1 VKKADVGVGGRL
13 RHQPPH
19 LTPTTPTPPEPDLH
33 IIRFSGKMKTVKYF
47 INAADKLSHFHWLP
61 WIVVGV
67 TIITVALHEVYFSP
81 WLENLPSLAQVAF
94 WGSVL
99 LILVLTYLAVAYL
112 WSFVDQ
118 RQSLLQRI
126 EAVERQAAAANQR
139 LEAVFRLSR
148 KFVEANDENE
158 VVELLLRLSVDLV
171 GALGASLVPLDER
184 GQPMTAVNYG
194 DLPAPVFSAWVEYLA
209 SPAVRQRCENCQ
221 NHETLTQACPLL
233 SGPFPEALGLYCLP
247 LRRGDR
253 EFGILN
259 LYLPSGHQ
267 LTSETQ
273 AFLRAIVDETAL
285 ALESM
290 RMQMRELAAL
300 SQLQTVRR
308 RRDLKGLLLNFLEDI
323 QETLKADFAL
333 LQVKQLD
340 TDRRPANL
348 VIGDFPDQARPFTDG
363 ILHAALSSGE
373 SVLLGD
379 VNGDLHSP
387 QSLGSLIVVPLLV
400 QEGAVLGAIL
410 VGNLRPKSFSRRHLV
425 LLRTLAGQVAL
436 FVQNAQWM
444 TDLEYQAVMAE
455 RNRLAREIHDGLAQ
469 TLGFLKLQAAQMKNF
484 IAHGDSERL
493 QQILDVSYETLA
505 DAYLDVRQV
514 IDNLR
519 IDPSGDGMTGWLEQ
533 TVIEFQENSGFGVE
547 LVAAEHTRD
556 LPPEVQ
562 AQLIRVVQE
571 ALNNVRKHAHA
582 TQAWVSCIANGG
594 DLILEIRD
602 DGVGFTPEEVHITS
616 RYGLRGMR
624 ERAELIGAEFQVISC
639 PEEGTTVRVRLPMMI
654 EDKTG

>member
-1 VKKADVGVGGRL
+1 
-13 RHQPPH
+13 
-19 LTPTTPTPPEPDLH
+19 
-33 IIRFSGKMKTVKYF
+33 MKSF
-47 INAADKLSHFHWLP
+47 AGAAQKLSRFQWLP

-67 TIITVALHEVYFSP
+67 TIITLALHEVYLPS
-81 WLENLPSLAQVAF
+81 WLENLPRLAQVAF

-99 LILVLTYLAVAYL
+99 VLLILTYLAAAYL
-112 WSFVDQ
+112 WRFVDQ

-126 EAVERQAAAANQR
+126 EAVERRASEANQR

-148 KFVEANDENE
+148 KFVEANDEKE

-171 GALGASLVPLDER
+171 GAMGASLVPLDER

-194 DLPAPVFSAWVEYLA
+194 DLPAPAFGAWVEYLA

-221 NHETLTQACPLL
+221 SHETLNQACPLL
-233 SGPFPEALGLYCLP
+233 SGPFPGALGLYCLP
-247 LRRGDR
+247 LRRGER

-259 LYLPSGHQ
+259 LYLPEQHT
-267 LTSETQ
+267 LTPDTQ

-290 RMQMRELAAL
+290 RMQKREIAAL
-300 SQLQTVRR
+300 SQLQTIRR
-308 RRDLKGLLLNFLEDI
+308 RRDLRDILLDFLEDV

-333 LQVKQLD
+333 LQVRQPDSDQL
-340 TDRRPANL
+340 PVNL
-348 VIGDFPDQARPFTDG
+348 VIGNLPAQARAFTDG
-363 ILHAALSSGE
+363 ILQGALTSGE
-373 SVLLGD
+373 PVLLGD
-379 VNGDLHSP
+379 VSGDPDTPPSM
-387 QSLGSLIVVPLLV
+387 GSLIVVPLLAR
-400 QEGAVLGAIL
+400 ESKVLGAIL
-410 VGNLRPKSFSRRHLV
+410 IGNLRPKSFTRRHMA

-436 FVQNAQWM
+436 FVQNVQWT
-444 TDLEYQAVMAE
+444 TDLEFKAVMAE

-484 IAHGDSERL
+484 LAQGDRERI

-505 DAYLDVRQV
+505 DAYLDVRQA

-519 IDPSGDGMTGWLEQ
+519 IDPTGDGLAGWLEQ
-533 TVIEFQENSGFGVE
+533 TVIEFQENSGFDVE

-571 ALNNVRKHAHA
+571 ALNNVRKHARA
-582 TQAWVSCIANGG
+582 TRAWVSCMANGE

-602 DGVGFTPEEVHITS
+602 DGIGFTPEEVGVAS

-639 PEEGTTVRVRLPMMI
+639 PEEGTTVRVRLPAMI
-654 EDKTG
+654 GDRPA